1 MNLIKI
7 SIALWI
13 CILCNSCYEA
23 PKNEKKDAK
32 ISEKILKPDNLSST
46 DYNSVKFRSL
56 KELINFYDKKTD
68 SLDKIRIAALRGVD
82 KKKILDKDSVD
93 LIDSLYDG
101 LIEERNKNIF
111 SYLEK
116 NEKTDENLLGI
127 LFLVVNRNIPILSID
142 SLFKKFPQKIRNSQ
156 SGEQFFKMIEERKRT
171 DALSTYNPSLLNLNF
186 ENRSGDKITLNGIG
200 SKYILLDFWASWCAP
215 CRYQNRM
222 IAKKKATIFENSKVE
237 LVAVSLDENKNKWI
251 KAAIDDG
258 LNYLTVCDFKGFN
271 SPLAK
276 GLKIEK
282 IPYCL
287 LIDMKGNILARN
299 VWGKEL
305 SEFVKTL
312 K

>member
-23 PKNEKKDAK
+23 PKNEKKDTK
-32 ISEKILKPDNLSST
+32 ISEKISKPDNLSST

-200 SKYILLDFWASWCAP
+200 SIYILLDFWASWCAP

-222 IAKKKATIFENSKVE
+222 MAKKKATIFENSKVE

>member
-13 CILCNSCYEA
+13 CFLCNSCYEA
-23 PKNEKKDAK
+23 PKNVKKDEK
-32 ISEKILKPDNLSST
+32 ISEKNLKPDNLSST

-68 SLDKIRIAALRGVD
+68 LLDKVRIAALRGVD

-222 IAKKKATIFENSKVE
+222 MVKKKATIFEDSKVE

-276 GLKIEK
+276 DLKIEK